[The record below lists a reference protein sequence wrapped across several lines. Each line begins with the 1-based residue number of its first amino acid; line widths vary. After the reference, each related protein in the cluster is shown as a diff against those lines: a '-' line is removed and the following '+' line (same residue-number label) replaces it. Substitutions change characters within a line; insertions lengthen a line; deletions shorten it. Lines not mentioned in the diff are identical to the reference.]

1 MNKFKYINRHHKKDI
16 VLLPGWATDY
26 RIFDRLDIEYNYIVP
41 VEFDPDSLSYDLVQY
56 LQNNDFRKVSI
67 YGWSLG
73 GFAGADFAVKKP
85 YLVDEL
91 VLVGVKE
98 KYDEKGIEKVK
109 GLLLENKKAYLYKFY
124 RDCFSSKDKEALSW
138 FKEKLMADY
147 LDLFEN
153 EKLLKWLDYLLATPL
168 DLEAL
173 SKMKVRFVYG
183 AADKIVPAAE
193 IMSLKKKTPSAEF
206 VFIENKGHLAF

>member
-16 VLLPGWATDY
+16 VLLPGWATDH
-26 RIFDRLDIEYNYIVP
+26 RIFDKLDIEYNYIVP
-41 VEFDPDSLSYDLVQY
+41 ADFDPFSFSDPLIGF
-56 LQNNDFRKVSI
+56 LQNNCFKKISLF
-67 YGWSLG
+67 GWSMG
-73 GFAGADFAVKKP
+73 GFAAADFAVKNP
-85 YLVDEL
+85 YLIDEL
-91 VLVGVKE
+91 ILVGVKE
-98 KYDEKGIEKVK
+98 KYQRDGVEKVK
-109 GLLLENKKAYLYKFY
+109 ELLLENKKAYLYKFY
-124 RDCFSSKDKEALSW
+124 RDCFSLKDKETLSW

-173 SKMKVRFVYG
+173 SKMKVKFVYG

-193 IMSLKKKTPSAEF
+193 VMSLKKKMPSAEF
-206 VFIENKGHLAF
+206 IFKENKGHLAF